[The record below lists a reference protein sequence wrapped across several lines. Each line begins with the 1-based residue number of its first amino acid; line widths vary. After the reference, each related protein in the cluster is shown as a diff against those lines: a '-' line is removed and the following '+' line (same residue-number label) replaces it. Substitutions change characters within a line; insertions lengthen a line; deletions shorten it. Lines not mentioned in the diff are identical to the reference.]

1 MFKKIMFRKV
11 LLFVATAFFLNAG
24 IVAAESY
31 KIGVLAKRGPVKALK
46 QWKSTGDY
54 LTAKIPGK
62 TFEIVPLDFDA
73 VNPAIEKGEVDFF
86 LVNSSMFVTAQVK
99 YGASP
104 IATMVNSRQGQP
116 LKSFGGVILTS
127 ADNEEINS
135 LADLKGKSFMAV
147 KASSFGGW
155 QMAYKEILDMGID
168 PKSDF
173 AGLQFGGKHDNVVL
187 AVQNGAVDAGT
198 VRTDTLERMAAEG
211 SIDMEE
217 FKIIN
222 KKGHNGFPFVC
233 SSPLYPEWPLGKV
246 QKTPDDVAEAVV
258 DALKQM
264 KPQDPA
270 AKAAKVVG
278 WTDALNY
285 GPVEELQKSL
295 KVGAYAS

>member
-1 MFKKIMFRKV
+1 MFKKVSILVM
-11 LLFVATAFFLNAG
+11 LGLFINAG
-24 IVAAESY
+24 LVAAETY

-46 QWKSTGDY
+46 QWKATSDY

-73 VNPAIEKGEVDFF
+73 VNPAIEKGEVNFF
-86 LVNSSMFVTAQVK
+86 LVNSSMFVTTQIK
-99 YGASP
+99 YGTIP
-104 IATMVNSRQGQP
+104 IATMINSRQGQP
-116 LKSFGGVILTS
+116 LKSFGGVIFTS
-127 ADNEEINS
+127 VDNSDINS

-155 QMAYKEILDMGID
+155 QMAYKEILSAGIE
-168 PKSDF
+168 PQKDF
-173 AGLQFGGKHDNVVL
+173 SALQFGNKHDNVVL

-198 VRTDTLERMAAEG
+198 VRTDTLERMASEG

-222 KKGHNGFPFVC
+222 KKEHNGFPFVC
-233 SSPLYPEWPLGKV
+233 STALYPEWPLGKV
-246 QKTPDDVAEAVV
+246 KQTSDDVARMVV

-264 KPQDPA
+264 KPEDPA

-278 WTDALNY
+278 WTDPLDY
-285 GPVEELQKSL
+285 GPVKALQEYL
-295 KVGAYAS
+295 KVGAYAQ